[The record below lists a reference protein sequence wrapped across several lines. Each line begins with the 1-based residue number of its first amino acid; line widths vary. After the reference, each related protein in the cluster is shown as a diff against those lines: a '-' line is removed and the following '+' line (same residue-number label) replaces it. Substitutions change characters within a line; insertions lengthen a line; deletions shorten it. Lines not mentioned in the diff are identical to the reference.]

1 MFGAVI
7 ITFVITTLLMLVIFF
22 MDNAKKQSL
31 ENERLHKGNE
41 RLNQQVSDL
50 ISQRNSRRERDAYN
64 QGLYDG
70 RSTDTLYRKM
80 LSKYSSGEQAT
91 VMMYGEDGVERRNG

>member
-7 ITFVITTLLMLVIFF
+7 ITFVITSLLMLVLFF
-22 MDNAKKQSL
+22 MDNTRKQRV
-31 ENERLHKGNE
+31 ENDRLHKCNE
-41 RLNQQVSDL
+41 RLNGQVSDL
-50 ISQRNSRRERDAYN
+50 IRQQNTRRERDAYN

-70 RSTDTLYRKM
+70 RETDTLYRKM

-91 VMMYGEDGVERRNG
+91 VMMYGDNQK

>member
-7 ITFVITTLLMLVIFF
+7 ITFVITALLMLVMFF
-22 MDNAKKQSL
+22 MDSAKKQSM
-31 ENERLHKGNE
+31 ENERLRKGNE

-50 ISQRNSRRERDAYN
+50 ICQRNTRRERDAYN

-70 RSTDTLYRKM
+70 RATDTLYRKM
-80 LSKYSSGEQAT
+80 LSKYSAGEQAT
-91 VMMYGEDGVERRNG
+91 VMMYGEETAERRN

>member
-7 ITFVITTLLMLVIFF
+7 ITFVITSLGMLVLFQY
-22 MDNAKKQSL
+22 DSGKKQTR
-31 ENERLHKGNE
+31 ENNRLHQTNDN
-41 RLNQQVSDL
+41 LNKQ
-50 ISQRNSRRERDAYN
+50 ISAMLHQENTRRERSAYN

-70 RSTDTLYRKM
+70 RETDTLYRKM

-91 VMMYGEDGVERRNG
+91 VMMYGEDETRRK